1 MNEIAQR
8 CQKWFEKGSPVVDTF
23 EDKAYEVEAKEDN
36 SEHCLKTLFEGGDVE
51 NVEMSQ
57 WDISQ
62 RLIRQF
68 RVRVFP
74 KYLILFQLCY
84 VAVQGDPEKDAVL
97 WRKKL
102 DLGAK
107 YARLYNRH
115 RYP

>member
-23 EDKAYEVEAKEDN
+23 EDEAYEVEAEEDN
-36 SEHCLKTLFEGGDVE
+36 SEHRLKTLFEGGDVE
-51 NVEMSQ
+51 NVEMSH
-57 WDISQ
+57 DVSQ
-62 RLIRQF
+62 RLIWQF

-102 DLGAK
+102 GLGAK

-115 RYP
+115 RHP